1 MCIGWCDFYS
11 MNQPCSSIHSN
22 MALHSE
28 APFVALLC
36 LVHLG
41 IALLFRVLG
50 RTRCIDDCR
59 IDDRVAP
66 HDMTGFHHDAVD
78 CFKECLVQI
87 VLLQKPPE
95 LEQRRC
101 IRSIFLKEI
110 NPHEFAHGIAI
121 VDSVLNAFVRQDE
134 PALKQIHPQHLFNSL
149 RRTAALSARI
159 IRRDIGHPCRR

>member
-1 MCIGWCDFYS
+1 MCIGWCDFYG
-11 MNQPCSSIHSN
+11 MNQPCSSIHSS

-59 IDDRVAP
+59 IDDRAAP
-66 HDMTGFHHDAVD
+66 HDMTGFHHHTVD

-95 LEQRRC
+95 LEERRC

-110 NPHEFAHGIAI
+110 NSGINLCVERAENPYFKRFLSIEKCHRNSIKITVALCVYTDI
-121 VDSVLNAFVRQDE
+121 VI
-134 PALKQIHPQHLFNSL
+134 PCGSL
-149 RRTAALSARI
+149 P
-159 IRRDIGHPCRR
+159 G